1 MPSSPICPV
10 MRKSLGMLCLA
21 SKYKENHGTK
31 EQYSKQYEVIND
43 EATLDLS
50 SIPFSLHNM
59 HMIKLYSLNS

>member
-1 MPSSPICPV
+1 
-10 MRKSLGMLCLA
+10 MLCLA

-31 EQYSKQYEVIND
+31 EQYSKQYEVING

-50 SIPFSLHNM
+50 PIPFSLHNM